1 MAVTDNPNPLFG
13 LTKDVPTYAGRI
25 SQSSVYDVESQL
37 IRGTMSFSRDKLR
50 ELDPSYTGYTHIFV
64 LRMPLFMTQIANG
77 NVLPGYSP
85 NAIGEAQTHCKNLKA
100 LLEMGSTS
108 YSGTPDLTLNTAE
121 VNTGFS
127 ERSYPAPTFSAY
139 DGNTFTLRCLET
151 RGAPLRRALEYYI
164 NGISDANVK
173 ATMLHGALNSDG
185 TLMEPTLPNYTF
197 AIMVVQTDQTL
208 RNIQDISLWNSV
220 IITSAARS
228 QLDWE
233 NGSIDIVQPM
243 DVQMTGVYM
252 PDAHNSYI
260 DNLALKLLGTRLKFY
275 KRYQD
280 MSETDI
286 GTNTWSLGG
295 SY

>member
-139 DGNTFTLRCLET
+139 DGKTFTIRCLET
-151 RGAPLRRALEYYI
+151 RGKPLCRALEY
-164 NGISDANVK
+164 
-173 ATMLHGALNSDG
+173 
-185 TLMEPTLPNYTF
+185 
-197 AIMVVQTDQTL
+197 
-208 RNIQDISLWNSV
+208 
-220 IITSAARS
+220 
-228 QLDWE
+228 
-233 NGSIDIVQPM
+233 
-243 DVQMTGVYM
+243 
-252 PDAHNSYI
+252 
-260 DNLALKLLGTRLKFY
+260 
-275 KRYQD
+275 
-280 MSETDI
+280 
-286 GTNTWSLGG
+286 
-295 SY
+295 

>member
-1 MAVTDNPNPLFG
+1 
-13 LTKDVPTYAGRI
+13 
-25 SQSSVYDVESQL
+25 
-37 IRGTMSFSRDKLR
+37 
-50 ELDPSYTGYTHIFV
+50 
-64 LRMPLFMTQIANG
+64 
-77 NVLPGYSP
+77 
-85 NAIGEAQTHCKNLKA
+85 
-100 LLEMGSTS
+100 
-108 YSGTPDLTLNTAE
+108 
-121 VNTGFS
+121 
-127 ERSYPAPTFSAY
+127 
-139 DGNTFTLRCLET
+139 
-151 RGAPLRRALEYYI
+151 
-164 NGISDANVK
+164 
-173 ATMLHGALNSDG
+173 MLHGALNSDG

>member
-139 DGNTFTLRCLET
+139 DGKTFTIRCLET
-151 RGAPLRRALEYYI
+151 RGEPLRRALEYYVS
-164 NGISDANVK
+164 GISDANVK

>member
-139 DGNTFTLRCLET
+139 DGKTFTIRCLET
-151 RGAPLRRALEYYI
+151 RGEPLRRALEYYI